1 MKPKELTVNVCQKV
15 NTGDFSSKGF
25 GFTLTVS
32 LDDKDDLLAT
42 KEQLTRKLEQ
52 FLKFEVDKIKV
63 ASK

>member
-1 MKPKELTVNVCQKV
+1 MKPKELTVNVCQKL
-15 NTGDFSSKGF
+15 NTGDYSSKGF

>member
-1 MKPKELTVNVCQKV
+1 MKPKEFSVNVCQKV

>member
-15 NTGDFSSKGF
+15 NTGDYSSKGF

-52 FLKFEVDKIKV
+52 FLRFEVDKIKG

>member
-1 MKPKELTVNVCQKV
+1 VKPKELTVNVCQKV
-15 NTGDFSSKGF
+15 NTGDYSSKGF

-52 FLKFEVDKIKV
+52 FLRFEVDKIKG

>member
-1 MKPKELTVNVCQKV
+1 MKPKELTVNVCQKL

-63 ASK
+63 VK

>member
-1 MKPKELTVNVCQKV
+1 MKPKELTVNVCQKL
-15 NTGDFSSKGF
+15 NTGDYSSKGF

-63 ASK
+63 VK